1 MPSRK
6 QRRRR
11 QKERRHEYEYVYVD
25 DAGEEVPVDA
35 AELKPARDKPTDGKP
50 KPRGRTS
57 RVQRRVPQPPSWSR
71 VGKRGLIFFPLMF
84 LTITILG
91 GKALTLQAR
100 LVQTLILMA
109 LFVPFSYAMD
119 AMMYRA
125 YLRRGGTPAAGDAA
139 KRRGSSR
146 R

>member
-11 QKERRHEYEYVYVD
+11 EKERRHEYEYVYVD
-25 DAGEEVPVDA
+25 EAGEEVPVEPT
-35 AELKPARDKPTDGKP
+35 ELKPARERASDGKA
-50 KPRGRTS
+50 KPQARSS
-57 RVQRRVPQPPSWSR
+57 RLQRRVPQPPSWSR
-71 VGKRGLIFFPLMF
+71 VGKRGLIFFPFMF
-84 LTITILG
+84 LTITLLG

-125 YLRRGGTPAAGDAA
+125 YLRRGGTPAAGNAA
-139 KRRGSSR
+139 KRRGSLR